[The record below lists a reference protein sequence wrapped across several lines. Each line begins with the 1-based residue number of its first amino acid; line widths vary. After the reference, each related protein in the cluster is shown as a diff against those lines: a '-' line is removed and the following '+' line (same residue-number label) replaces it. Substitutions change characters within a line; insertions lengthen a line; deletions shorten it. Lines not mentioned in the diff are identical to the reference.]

1 LQKFFKS
8 IFGTLLKAHPTFF
21 SVGWALS
28 SVLAIFAKIILKT
41 AILVGRSD
49 ANFLAS
55 AALFCPDLS
64 KIKFILASQIFAG
77 IS

>member
-1 LQKFFKS
+1 M
-8 IFGTLLKAHPTFF
+8 LKAHPTIKN
-21 SVGWALS
+21 VEWGLS
-28 SVLAIFAKIILKT
+28 IVLAIFAKIILKT